1 MIIIAPKYYDK
12 FLTFTVIALI
22 IILAVFAALNNALW
36 NNNIAYAQRLRSTFL
51 QPAQNNTTSNANAIN
66 NTLFVTGIANAKV
79 KPDKVMLS
87 FGVVTI
93 NKTANAALATNSKIM
108 NKVIDAVKTAGGVK
122 ENETSTSSFSISPNY
137 NYSQQPSDT
146 TTGNII
152 TGFTVSNSIQIQST
166 NIGNVS
172 KWIDTAIAAGANT
185 VNSVDFILSDK
196 KLDETKNSLIKQ
208 AIDNARTKADIAAS
222 ALGLRIVGVKSAN
235 LNEFEVQPPSPIPLA
250 KESLA
255 PAAAPAATNRST
267 PVISGEQ
274 QVNINIGI
282 VFSIR

>member
-1 MIIIAPKYYDK
+1 
-12 FLTFTVIALI
+12 V
-22 IILAVFAALNNALW
+22 
-36 NNNIAYAQRLRSTFL
+36 
-51 QPAQNNTTSNANAIN
+51 TT
-66 NTLFVTGIANAKV
+66 
-79 KPDKVMLS
+79 
-87 FGVVTI
+87 
-93 NKTANAALATNSKIM
+93 NKTGDAAWATNSKIM
-108 NKVIDAVKTAGGVK
+108 NKVIDAVKTVGVK

-137 NYSQQPSDT
+137 NYSQPSDT

-152 TGFTVSNSIQIQST
+152 TGFTVSNLIQIQST

-172 KWIDTAIAAGANT
+172 KWFDTAIAAGANT
-185 VNSVDFILSDK
+185 VNSVDFTLSDK

-222 ALGLRIVGVKSAN
+222 ALGLRIVGVKSASV
-235 LNEFEVQPPSPIPLA
+235 NEFEVQSPSSIPLA

-255 PAAAPAATNRST
+255 PAAPPANRST

-274 QVNINIGI
+274 QVSVNIGI